1 MGNKFC
7 KVNNN
12 FVVSAD
18 KSFANCITDSE
29 YEAMKTGQGAVSL
42 PGKSQPGR
50 CMYYDIDS
58 LRKSGVSKLPQNKQS
73 PVYASNLKD
82 SGMKCVKT
90 RISNGPDE
98 VTATG
103 PVPSNMFEIKPK
115 ASSSQQT
122 IDEFEGN
129 YGFLI
134 MKTIGE
140 PNNKNMNNVI
150 DTLFDTS
157 AFNTNA
163 SAPQVP
169 SQPLPQTQPQ
179 PTPQIPSQSLP
190 QTTSQA
196 NPSVVSVPPKS
207 EQSPSVQT
215 SVTPSTPST
224 PSTPPSPSTSSTSK
238 NSTLL
243 LQWTLTISLYVLVF
257 LVVVTFVTMLIRF
270 FMKTPYSQYGGKVVK
285 KILKKV
291 K

>member
-29 YEAMKTGQGAVSL
+29 YEAMKKGHGAVSP
-42 PGKSQPGR
+42 PGEPQPGR
-50 CMYYDIDS
+50 CMYHDIDA

-82 SGMKCVKT
+82 SGVKCVKT
-90 RISNGPDE
+90 RRSDGPDE

-103 PVPSNMFEIKPK
+103 PVPSNMFQIKPK
-115 ASSSQQT
+115 ASTSQQT
-122 IDEFEGN
+122 VDEFESN

-134 MKTIGE
+134 MKAVEE
-140 PNNKNMNNVI
+140 PNNKNMNNVV

-157 AFNTNA
+157 VMNTNA
-163 SAPQVP
+163 STPQVP
-169 SQPLPQTQPQ
+169 SQPLPQAPQ
-179 PTPQIPSQSLP
+179 ATSQSTPQASPS
-190 QTTSQA
+190 TV
-196 NPSVVSVPPKS
+196 NVPPPKT
-207 EQSPSVQT
+207 EQSPTLQA
-215 SVTPSTPST
+215 ST
-224 PSTPPSPSTSSTSK
+224 TSS
-238 NSTLL
+238 LL

-257 LVVVTFVTMLIRF
+257 LVVVIFVAMLISF
-270 FMKTPYSQYGGKVVK
+270 FMKSPYSQYGGKVVK